1 MWVLAKSLPDE
12 IQVLLQ
18 NLRDTKFFKIY
29 NMRNQYIGNAKVEDI
44 EKNYMKED
52 GNIWIKR
59 LEDY

>member
-18 NLRDTKFFKIY
+18 NLRDTKFYKIY

-44 EKNYMKED
+44 EKNYMKEN

>member
-1 MWVLAKSLPDE
+1 MWVLARDLPKN
-12 IQVLLQ
+12 IQIILQ
-18 NLRDTKFFKIY
+18 KLRDTSFYKVY
-29 NMRNQYIGNAKVEDI
+29 NMKNQYIGNAKIEDI